1 MAQVF
6 HPGSNTIARAG
17 IVGGILL
24 LFTGALAAMGINL
37 TYGTHKYVPIEQP
50 VQFSHKH
57 HVSDAG
63 IDCRYCHTSVDKSSF
78 AGIPATETCMT
89 CHSQVWSDSP
99 ELKPVHD
106 SWASGEPLQW
116 NRVHDLP
123 DFVYFNHSAH
133 ISKGV
138 GCQSCHGNVGSMP
151 LVMKVND
158 LSMAWCLDC
167 HRDPAKNLRPLEEV
181 YNTNYTK
188 PKNQRELGEKWVKE
202 RGIKPPN
209 QLTNCSICHR

>member
-6 HPGSNTIARAG
+6 HPGSNTVARAG
-17 IVGGILL
+17 LVGFVLL
-24 LFTGALAAMGINL
+24 VFTASLAAMGINL
-37 TYGTHKYVPIEQP
+37 SYGTRKYIPIEQP

-78 AGIPATETCMT
+78 AGIPPTETCMT

-99 ELKPVHD
+99 EIKPIHD
-106 SWASGEPLQW
+106 SWTSGEPIEW

-133 ISKGV
+133 VSKGV
-138 GCQSCHGNVGSMP
+138 GCDSCHGNVGQMP
-151 LVMKVND
+151 LVYKVTD

-167 HRDPAKNLRPLEEV
+167 HRDPAQNLRPLEEV
-181 YNTNYTK
+181 YNTNYEK
-188 PKNQRELGEKWVKE
+188 PANQTELGKQLMAKYGVK
-202 RGIKPPN
+202 PAN